1 MFFTLSQF
9 VFGWIPKNKGRKK
22 TKTNNDNEN
31 EDEVVMD
38 VVDEIDS
45 ESVRIVY
52 LWTKKNCL
60 VSGDY
65 RSSLVKLTMSFV

>member
-9 VFGWIPKNKGRKK
+9 VFGWRTKNKGRKK
-22 TKTNNDNEN
+22 TNNDNED